1 MKKAC
6 RRRHYAL
13 VDPIRTAME
22 GAGITQGVPL
32 DKLRMVELSAIESFS
47 RGQATPADWRAVSDF
62 LNIAETM
69 ARGGVGPEVLA
80 ACLAVDA
87 ALEDAHRRYLAT
99 KRMGMTGPQLL
110 ALRELHEWHDLQ
122 RTSIARSEYEKWIQ
136 RTANLIRSA
145 HPSVRKVFA

>member
-22 GAGITQGVPL
+22 GAGITQDGPL
-32 DKLRMVELSAIESFS
+32 DKLRLLELSAIESFAK
-47 RGQATPADWRAVSDF
+47 GQATPSDWRAVSDF
-62 LNIAETM
+62 LNIAEVM
-69 ARGGVGPEVLA
+69 ARGGVGPEALS

-87 ALEDAHRRYLAT
+87 ALEDAHRRYVAT
-99 KRMGMTGPQLL
+99 GRLGMTGPQLL

-122 RTSIARSEYEKWIQ
+122 RKSIARSEYERWIQ